1 MSTRENID
9 AVSLGIMWDRLIAI
23 TDEILTAIVR
33 TAFSVGVREAWDL
46 ACVMFD
52 AKGRSIAQ
60 ATLSMPA
67 FIGTAPLTMRHMLAK
82 YPVESLAPGDV
93 LVTNDPWLGTGHTP
107 DICVARPVF
116 RDGRVVGFIM
126 TITHLPDIGGAGL
139 AIGNPDLYHEG
150 LIIPVTKLVEG
161 GTFNPFLR
169 ELLACNVRV
178 FDEVMGDVD
187 ANIAGTAVGARLIGE
202 FMDEYALADLAP
214 LAEAIIAQSESAM
227 RREIARIPDGTYR
240 QQVGIESVT
249 DELTL
254 SCAVTVAG
262 ETITV
267 DFAGTDPAA
276 PVAINVP
283 FCYTRSFAS
292 YAIKCLTTPSIPNNE
307 GTLLPIDITAPEG
320 CILNARKPA
329 STGGRHTVGWFIVPL
344 VMSCLAPVMPDR
356 VQADSGM
363 ATLMLV
369 TARRPDGRELA
380 TQYFLAGG
388 LGAMDGHDGRAA
400 VPFPTNNAVVP
411 SEVWERETGM
421 RVLYRRILPDTGGPG
436 RFRGGTGQEAAL
448 RNDSGLPVDVSIFG
462 LRTRYPAR
470 GFLGGQSGAARVFAI
485 NGEAIP
491 PKGRFRLAPG
501 DVLTVSEAG
510 GGGYGDPATRATTAV
525 EADFAAGRVS
535 VDGALKDYGVT
546 IDPATG
552 RGSRAA

>member
-1 MSTRENID
+1 MSKAPID

-60 ATLSMPA
+60 ASLSMPA
-67 FIGTAPLTMRHMLAK
+67 FIGTAPLTMRHMLAR
-82 YPVESLAPGDV
+82 YPVESLKPGDV

-116 RDGRVVGFIM
+116 RGDRVVGFVM

-150 LIIPVTKLVEG
+150 LILPVCKLVEA
-161 GTFNPFLR
+161 GTFNPLLR
-169 ELLACNVRV
+169 DILANNVRV
-178 FDEVMGDVD
+178 VDEVFGDID
-187 ANIAGTAVGARLIGE
+187 ANVAGTEVGARLVGE
-202 FMDEYALADLAP
+202 FMDEYGIDDLQPLAD
-214 LAEAIIAQSESAM
+214 AIIAQSEGAM
-227 RREIARIPDGTYR
+227 RRELAAIPDGTYR
-240 QQVGIESVT
+240 REMAIETVT
-249 DELTL
+249 EALDLA
-254 SCAVTVAG
+254 CAVTVEGDRIAL
-262 ETITV
+262 
-267 DFAGTDPAA
+267 DFAGTGPAA

-292 YAIKCLTTPSIPNNE
+292 YAVKCLTTPSIPNND
-307 GTLLPIDITAPEG
+307 GTLLPISISAPEG
-320 CILNARKPA
+320 CILAATKP
-329 STGGRHTVGWFIVPL
+329 SPTGGRHTVGWFIVPL
-344 VMSCLAPVMPDR
+344 VMSCLADVLPGR

-369 TARRPDGRELA
+369 TARRSDGREMA

-421 RVLYRRILPDTGGPG
+421 RVLYRRMLPDTGGPG

-448 RNDSGLPVDVSIFG
+448 VNTSGMPVDVSIFG
-462 LRTRYPAR
+462 LRTKFPAR
-470 GFLGGQSGAARVFAI
+470 GFLGGAPGAAREFAI
-485 NGEAIP
+485 NGSAIP
-491 PKGRFRLAPG
+491 PKGRHALAPG
-501 DVLTVSEAG
+501 DTLTIREAG
-510 GGGYGDPATRATTAV
+510 GGGYGDPKLRAV
-525 EADFAAGRVS
+525 EAVAADVAAGAVS
-535 VDGALKDYGVT
+535 VAGALSDYDVT
-546 IDPATG
+546 VDPATG
-552 RGSRAA
+552 LGTRA